1 MIRLEWADSR
11 GVYWVGLTAICMM
24 VWFSF
29 AINKEATRYRVNTWT
44 SILTVKLT
52 SSLFVV
58 QGALSLAGPLSFHWQ
73 RSENWHLSTK
83 QMTCVSE
90 ESSTDNQTQLRS
102 GS

>member
-58 QGALSLAGPLSFHWQ
+58 ARSPESGWTPQFPLAAL
-73 RSENWHLSTK
+73 
-83 QMTCVSE
+83 
-90 ESSTDNQTQLRS
+90 
-102 GS
+102 